1 MASPSAVGMSQTPT
15 KSLAELRAA
24 GKEVARKAGGNTV
37 KEFFHANKATL
48 TALLPEHMKRNPD
61 RMVTLALNCLRTTPK
76 LLDCTLDSLFRAI
89 IVCSQFGLEP
99 NTPQGHIYLI
109 PFENRRKKTVEV
121 QIVIGYKGLIDLAR
135 RSGEIE
141 TITARVAYKGD
152 DFSVEYGVEDK
163 IKHLPLIEGEPGP
176 PLGVYAVAKMKGGG
190 YQFEWMSVA
199 QINKIRDES
208 QGYKTAIRF
217 KNDNTPWISNWEEMA
232 KKTVIRRL
240 CKYLP
245 MSIEMANVLA
255 LDARAEAG
263 KTQIELV
270 EGEFQVL
277 TEDAQEDSDGQETD
291 GDGGQRSE
299 GSSGPV
305 PQQIA
310 QGAEGPMATVSN
322 DSRPAEL
329 VERQQPAQ
337 RQPAKRSAPA
347 PVVDQ
352 IDADQTDD
360 DPMLDPPEDD
370 GQPTDMSN
378 LFSE

>member
-1 MASPSAVGMSQTPT
+1 MASPSAVGMSSTPT
-15 KSLAELRAA
+15 KSIQELRAA

-109 PFENRRKKTVEV
+109 PFENKRKKTIEV

-152 DFSVEYGVEDK
+152 EFSVEYGVEDK
-163 IKHLPLIEGEPGP
+163 IRHLPLLEGEPGP
-176 PLGVYAVAKMKGGG
+176 VLGVYAVAKMKGGG

-199 QINKIRDES
+199 QVNRIRDES
-208 QGYKTAIRF
+208 QGYKTAKRYN
-217 KNDNTPWISNWEEMA
+217 NDNTPWISNWEEMA

-255 LDARAEAG
+255 LDTRAEAG
-263 KTQIELV
+263 KTQVELV

-277 TEDAQEDSDGQETD
+277 AEDAPDDGDNQSD
-291 GDGGQRSE
+291 GDGDGDGEQTNE
-299 GSSGPV
+299 GSGPV
-305 PQQIA
+305 TQQIT
-310 QGAEGPMATVSN
+310 QGAEVPMATVSN
-322 DSRPAEL
+322 DTKPKASA
-329 VERQQPAQ
+329 ERQQSAP
-337 RQPAKRSAPA
+337 RQPTRQSAPPPPA
-347 PVVDQ
+347 DPV
-352 IDADQTDD
+352 ADEDT
-360 DPMLDPPEDD
+360 MLDPPVDEDQQSD
-370 GQPTDMSN
+370 GSAN
-378 LFSE
+378 LFDE

>member
-15 KSLAELRAA
+15 KSLVELRAA

-152 DFSVEYGVEDK
+152 NLSVEYGIEDN
-163 IKHLPLIEGEPGP
+163 IKHLPLIEGDPGP
-176 PLGVYAVAKMKGGG
+176 PLGVYARAKMKGGG

-199 QINKIRDES
+199 QVNKIRDES
-208 QGYKTAIRF
+208 QGYKTAVRF
-217 KNDNTPWISNWEEMA
+217 NNDNTPWISNWEEMA

-255 LDARAEAG
+255 LDSRADAG
-263 KTQIELV
+263 KAQVELV

-277 TEDAQEDSDGQETD
+277 AEDAPEDRESQGE
-291 GDGGQRSE
+291 GDSVEQTNDQG
-299 GSSGPV
+299 GPV
-305 PQQIA
+305 TQQIA
-310 QGAEGPMATVSN
+310 QGTEAPMATVSN
-322 DSRPAEL
+322 DSKPAEL
-329 VERQQPAQ
+329 EERQKPE

-360 DPMLDPPEDD
+360 DAMLDPPDD
-370 GQPTDMSN
+370 HGPETDMSN